1 MALCYTR
8 TVLKAVPSLSPN
20 IRIRPELW
28 RSLTRLGISKQ
39 LQLAVAAFQEDK
51 KSTKFLRESFKQTNR
66 YEYFKFSTALQF
78 LLNFMKEE
86 DFCIIH
92 CMSCSL
98 NIQNHTF
105 LEGYTNNDSDGCKVF
120 EKSAENTYNSPKV
133 LLSNVRSLVTKIDGI
148 REFVLR
154 SNVHLA
160 FITETW
166 LRPSISDGVVSI
178 PDFVVIGKDKRVLA
192 STTEWQRQRQ
202 KLRT

>member
-1 MALCYTR
+1 MALLDSIGNKQTTPTR
-8 TVLKAVPSLSPN
+8 RGCLSG
-20 IRIRPELW
+20 R
-28 RSLTRLGISKQ
+28 
-39 LQLAVAAFQEDK
+39 QEVN
-51 KSTKFLRESFKQTNR
+51 KFLRESFKQTNR
-66 YEYFKFSTALQF
+66 YEFFKFNTALQLF
-78 LLNFMKEE
+78 LNFMKEE

-105 LEGYTNNDSDGCKVF
+105 LEGYTNSDSDGCKVF

-178 PDFVVIGKDKRVLA
+178 PDFVIIGKDKRVLA